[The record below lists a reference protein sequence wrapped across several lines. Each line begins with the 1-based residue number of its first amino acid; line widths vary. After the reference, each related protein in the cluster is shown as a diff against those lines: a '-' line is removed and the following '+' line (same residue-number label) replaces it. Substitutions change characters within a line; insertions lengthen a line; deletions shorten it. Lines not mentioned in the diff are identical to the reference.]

1 MHRKQALIL
10 AGCGALSYPQAGAP
24 GTGCYRWRVT
34 KARESYRQANS
45 PRWRR
50 ADIDFTRRATPVKIR
65 AHHWYNTRRW
75 F

>member
-45 PRWRR
+45 PR
-50 ADIDFTRRATPVKIR
+50 
-65 AHHWYNTRRW
+65 
-75 F
+75 